1 MSLHD
6 DLLSQ
11 ARHLANRER
20 RRPRQASL
28 RRAISTAYYALF
40 HLLVYEATSRLIAA
54 GPARERFARAFDHRD
69 MKNASRDF
77 ASAAPNLPVLTGGL
91 PIPNPIRQ
99 VALAFVNL
107 QEARHE
113 ADYNV
118 TARFT
123 RVEVNNLVTRV
134 QQAFDAWK
142 KVRGD
147 PVAALYLGAMLL
159 GNKWKR

>member
-1 MSLHD
+1 
-6 DLLSQ
+6 
-11 ARHLANRER
+11 
-20 RRPRQASL
+20 
-28 RRAISTAYYALF
+28 
-40 HLLVYEATSRLIAA
+40 
-54 GPARERFARAFDHRD
+54 
-69 MKNASRDF
+69 
-77 ASAAPNLPVLTGGL
+77 L

-123 RVEVNNLVTRV
+123 RVEANNLITRV

-142 KVRGD
+142 NVRAD
-147 PVAALYLGAMLL
+147 PVAPLYLGAMLL